1 MKLDFPDLLPGEE
14 PISSI
19 AQYLEMR
26 NRYDQLH
33 LQADNLRVRIKR
45 EENQGIKD
53 EELDVLLERLTSLE
67 EEEDELM
74 YEMARRLPSVMIS
87 RCPYCQ
93 ISVWMGVGIFSLRD
107 EFWYHT
113 YSNGKEEVSEDSLCP
128 HLFCVDGALNLNG
141 HQPNEAVVPATIVTN
156 DRITMAAEVLFV
168 KPRLLKL
175 PGMVAVIHSFPIAG
189 KYTAYPVV
197 YFAEQQPNHTEF
209 GIGWARIEHV
219 DSAGI
224 RGPGGGSVV
233 ITGRR
238 SDKQDYE
245 LEKWVE
251 RDKLFWLGPEQ
262 EDCPLVHNPVSAFP
276 YSNLPGRRHP
286 YYIKEGQ
293 VYDLPDPVESEPEI
307 RGEY

>member
-1 MKLDFPDLLPGEE
+1 MKLDFPYLLPGEE
-14 PISSI
+14 PITSVT
-19 AQYLEMR
+19 QYHEVQSHYEQLYYQAHDLRIRLKQIVDQGADKKEINLLSR
-26 NRYDQLH
+26 KLRSLDETKNQIRY
-33 LQADNLRVRIKR
+33 
-45 EENQGIKD
+45 GI
-53 EELDVLLERLTSLE
+53 
-67 EEEDELM
+67 
-74 YEMARRLPSVMIS
+74 ARRLPSVLIS

-93 ISVWMGVGIFSLRD
+93 ISVWMGVGIFSLRQA
-107 EFWYHT
+107 FWYHT
-113 YSNGKEEVSEDSLCP
+113 YSNGKEEVSENSRCP
-128 HLFCVDGALNLNG
+128 HLFCVDGALSLNR

-156 DRITMAAEVLFV
+156 DRITMAAEVPFV

-175 PGMVAVIHSFPIAG
+175 PSMVAVIHSFPIAG
-189 KYTAYPVV
+189 KYTAYPIV

-219 DSAGI
+219 DHAGI

-276 YSNLPGRRHP
+276 YSNLSGRRHP